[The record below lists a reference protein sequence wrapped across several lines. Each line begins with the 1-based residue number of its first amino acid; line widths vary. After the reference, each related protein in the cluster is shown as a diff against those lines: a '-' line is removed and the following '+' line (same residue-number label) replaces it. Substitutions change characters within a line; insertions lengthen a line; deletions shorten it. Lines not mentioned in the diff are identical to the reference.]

1 VPTVV
6 VVSKKQPISKIK
18 DLYSV
23 GHRDFGEN
31 YAVELAEKANMLK
44 EECPEIRWH
53 FIGQIQSNKI
63 KVILEYCSVF
73 HSIHNSKHLKK
84 ISELAKSEV
93 HYFININLNQEPQKN
108 GLGFEETKG
117 FYEAHCDLPNT
128 RCLGLM
134 SIPAAILTKNEQ
146 TSSYQELVAKAQ
158 QIGEGEVSLGMSGD
172 YKAALKAGS
181 SYLRL
186 GSLIMGERT

>member
-1 VPTVV
+1 
-6 VVSKKQPISKIK
+6 
-18 DLYSV
+18 
-23 GHRDFGEN
+23 
-31 YAVELAEKANMLK
+31 
-44 EECPEIRWH
+44 
-53 FIGQIQSNKI
+53 
-63 KVILEYCSVF
+63 
-73 HSIHNSKHLKK
+73 
-84 ISELAKSEV
+84 
-93 HYFININLNQEPQKN
+93 
-108 GLGFEETKG
+108 
-117 FYEAHCDLPNT
+117 
-128 RCLGLM
+128 M